1 MLENSIKDLRY
12 SYGNIKVSRT
22 RNFRFVR
29 FELRSSSDS
38 ARPTTAHN
46 FRCFFIFI
54 QQISIV
60 VRFYVTEYFNIYNFT
75 TEKPWHSL
83 DCTGP

>member
-1 MLENSIKDLRY
+1 MVLLFFEQKWFCFSKMLENSIKDLRY

-38 ARPTTAHN
+38 ARPTAANN

-54 QQISIV
+54 QQI
-60 VRFYVTEYFNIYNFT
+60 RF
-75 TEKPWHSL
+75 
-83 DCTGP
+83 DCSAVLRYRIF